1 MEREFIESSVA
12 VRNKT
17 KLIRADPRQLGEII
31 QQYTDVTDADVRE
44 AIDRSLES
52 ELPLGEQLVK
62 DDKLSPDEL
71 AKCLSVQWGLPF
83 VDLRRS
89 RIPTQVVELID
100 EHYQRKAQVLLLRLK
115 DGVLSVGMVDP
126 LTVDVLD
133 EIRLTTGFDVKPMMV
148 SKGALEEK
156 YRELFGFSTEAL
168 EDEVEELAA
177 PPEEEE
183 APIEDLEGFVEGL
196 QEEMGIEA
204 VSTTSTTEDVHDIG
218 MGIED
223 APVIKLVNSVL
234 AEGVRRNA
242 SDIHFQ
248 PEFDAMKVRYRIDG
262 VLQDGPKVPRAL
274 MKVVQARVKVMAGLD
289 FANRMSPQDGRMS
302 LRVRNRSFEARV
314 SVLPAA
320 KGPKIVL
327 RLAEQSDD
335 LIDLGQ
341 LGFQEEELARLR
353 QLIVRPHGMILI
365 TGPTGSGKT
374 TTLYSALS
382 ELNSPERNIL
392 TVEDPVE
399 YQIPGITHAEIRE
412 RAGLSFAACL
422 RAALRQDPDIIMV
435 GEIRDEETAEIATHA
450 SLTGHLVLS
459 TLHTNDAPSA
469 VTRLVDMGIQPF
481 LVASSVIGVLAQRLV
496 RKLCQECM
504 EPFVPREEEV
514 RGLKI
519 EYDKANPPQ
528 ICQAKGCEAC
538 SNNGYKGRLGVY
550 ELLTVSDEIRL
561 IILAEKSDQEVR
573 RLAESEGMVSLVQ
586 DVSYKVEG
594 KQTTLEE
601 AHRTVFV

>member
-12 VRNKT
+12 VRNRT

-31 QQYTDVTDADVRE
+31 RQYTDVTDADVRE

-52 ELPLGEQLVK
+52 DRPLGEQLIE
-62 DDKLSPDEL
+62 DGKLSPDEL

-89 RIPTQVVELID
+89 RIPEPVTELVGQD
-100 EHYQRKAQVLLLRLK
+100 YQRRARVLLLRLK

-126 LTVDVLD
+126 LSVDVLD
-133 EIRLTTGFDVKPMMV
+133 EIRLMTGFDVKPMMV

-156 YRELFGFSTEAL
+156 YQELFGISSEAL
-168 EDEVEELAA
+168 EDEVEHLEE

-183 APIEDLEGFVEGL
+183 VPLESLDDVVEGL
-196 QEEMGIEA
+196 QEELGIET
-204 VSTTSTTEDVHDIG
+204 VTTTSTTEDVHDLG
-218 MGIED
+218 LGIDD
-223 APVIKLVNSVL
+223 APVIRLVNSVL
-234 AEGVRRNA
+234 AEGIRRNA

-248 PEFDAMKVRYRIDG
+248 PESNAMKVRYRIDG
-262 VLQDGPKVPRAL
+262 ILQDGPKVPRAL

-302 LRVRNRSFEARV
+302 LKVRNRSFEARV

-327 RLAEQSDD
+327 RLAEQSDE
-335 LIDLGQ
+335 LMDLGQ
-341 LGFQEEELARLR
+341 LGFQETELARLR
-353 QLIVRPHGMILI
+353 KLILRPHGMILI

-399 YQIPGITHAEIRE
+399 FQIPGITHAEIRE
-412 RAGLSFAACL
+412 RAGLTFAACL

-496 RKLCQECM
+496 RKLCEECK
-504 EPFVPREEEV
+504 EPFVPRKEEV
-514 RGLKI
+514 QGLKI
-519 EYDKANPPQ
+519 DYDEANPPE
-528 ICQAKGCEAC
+528 ICRAKGCEAC

-550 ELLTVSDEIRL
+550 ELLTVSDEVRL
-561 IILAEKSDQEVR
+561 LILAGKSDQEIR
-573 RLAESEGMVSLVQ
+573 RVAESEGMISLVQ
-586 DVSYKVEG
+586 DVSFKLAG